1 MAHPDDPELACG
13 GTIAQWSRNDRVYY
27 IIITSG
33 DKGTWK
39 STDSPFATAHRRE
52 EEAKKAARFLKIE
65 KIIFLRHCDGM
76 VANIPT
82 LKLELAALIRHL
94 KPYTIV
100 SHDPWRRQFHPD
112 HRATGFAVI
121 DAVMIAR
128 DWHFYPALAE
138 VGLKPHRAKE
148 LLLAPSDNP
157 NHFNDIGKTLY
168 KKIKAIAKHGSQ
180 LSYLHQW
187 KRRITLRAADEGSKS
202 HFQYAEGFFK
212 MRI

>member
-13 GTIAQWSRNDRVYY
+13 GTIARWTIHDPIHYV
-27 IIITSG
+27 IVTSG
-33 DKGTWK
+33 DKGTWEK
-39 STDSPFATAHRRE
+39 ADSPFITAHRRE
-52 EEAKKAARFLKIE
+52 QEARRAARYLHVSRV
-65 KIIFLRHCDGM
+65 IFLRYVDGA
-76 VANIPT
+76 VANSPT
-82 LKLELAALIRHL
+82 LGLEVAALIRHI

-128 DWHFYPALAE
+128 DWHFHPALRE

-148 LLLAPSDNP
+148 LLLTPSDNP
-157 NHFNDIGKTLY
+157 NYYQDISRTLN
-168 KKIKAIAKHGSQ
+168 KKIRAIAKHRSQ
-180 LSYLHQW
+180 LSHLHQW
-187 KRRITLRAADEGSKS
+187 EKRIRLRAAEEGRKCN
-202 HFQYAEGFFK
+202 HPFAEGFFK